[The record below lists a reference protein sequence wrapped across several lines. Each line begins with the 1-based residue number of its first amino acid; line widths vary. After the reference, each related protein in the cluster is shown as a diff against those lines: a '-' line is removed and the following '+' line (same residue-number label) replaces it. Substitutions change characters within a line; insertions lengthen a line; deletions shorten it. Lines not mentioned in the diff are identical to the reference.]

1 MPQATIQ
8 PTSEDHD
15 QFDDDDDD
23 DDNLFES
30 AAAAHA
36 AAAQTAAAQTAA
48 AERTG
53 STDVSR
59 IPELRVSLN
68 PINRLVKGGGS
79 THPTP
84 HRTQRM
90 LLAVLPQCCGLNAWM
105 VPQRVLGSVLI
116 SASME
121 QNENRRKELEVQRL
135 MQEREVERQKRRE
148 AEAAAQALEEA
159 EARRKEAR
167 FPGRAVLPLRSER
180 IPTQKRSLRS
190 RSLFWQYSQFR

>member
-30 AAAAHA
+30 AAAAQA
-36 AAAQTAAAQTAA
+36 AAAQTAAAQTAAAQTAA
-48 AERTG
+48 AERSG

-121 QNENRRKELEVQRL
+121 QNENRDDKDTAESV
-135 MQEREVERQKRRE
+135 E
-148 AEAAAQALEEA
+148 AELSVLAVHPDGKADTPPTPPQLAQPFRA
-159 EARRKEAR
+159 ESRATFSTMRR
-167 FPGRAVLPLRSER
+167 
-180 IPTQKRSLRS
+180 
-190 RSLFWQYSQFR
+190 